1 MGFCALARRSEHPA
15 HGSRIGGNIVHM
27 RRDSQLSTLW
37 ETRSERLMSV
47 ARLVALVGILW
58 LCAHQV
64 APTGVSADH
73 LVKWLLMS
81 AAAVGWT
88 GWMASRRLSAPAR
101 TTLLFLLLLAVSGG
115 FLAAIAP
122 MAISFMAVAGLG
134 AAIAFGGFTA
144 VGVGVVAVAAQGTAS
159 LEVGR
164 PGLLVAEGSL
174 FVVIAMMAGASRH
187 QYIERTLQAEQLL
200 AERVRADSERDR
212 AAALSERNR
221 IGREVH
227 DVLAHSL
234 GALSVELDAVD
245 ALLERGD
252 QTDRARE
259 MVQQA
264 RRLAVQGLEETR
276 QAVHALRDEPV
287 ALAEQLASLAA
298 RDETQFTVAGSP
310 RPLAANAGL
319 ALYRAAQEAVTNARK
334 HSPGAP
340 VSITLEFDPR
350 VTRITVTNG
359 RFPTSGSPSE
369 LSLTGG
375 GFGLQGMRERI
386 ELLGGHVVAEPTSEG
401 FVVEAAVPS

>member
-1 MGFCALARRSEHPA
+1 
-15 HGSRIGGNIVHM
+15 
-27 RRDSQLSTLW
+27 
-37 ETRSERLMSV
+37 MSI

-64 APTGVSADH
+64 PPAGVSADH
-73 LVKWLLMS
+73 LAKWILMS
-81 AAAVGWT
+81 AAAVGWM
-88 GWMASRRLSAPAR
+88 GWMTSRRLGAPAR
-101 TTLLFLLLLAVSGG
+101 ATWLFLLLLAVSGG
-115 FLAAIAP
+115 FLAAVAP
-122 MAISFMAVAGLG
+122 VAISFMAIAGLG
-134 AAIAFGGFTA
+134 AAIAFGGFRA
-144 VGVGVVAVAAQGTAS
+144 VGVGVVGVAAQGVAS
-159 LEVGR
+159 VVVG
-164 PGLLVAEGSL
+164 GAGILVAEAAL

-187 QYIERTLQAEQLL
+187 QYVERTMQAEQLL
-200 AERVRADSERDR
+200 AERVRADLEGDR
-212 AAALSERNR
+212 AAALTERNR

-234 GALSVELDAVD
+234 GALSVQLDAVD

-252 QTDRARE
+252 ETDRARE
-259 MVQQA
+259 LVQQA

-298 RDETQFTVAGSP
+298 RDEAQLTVAGSP

-350 VTRITVTNG
+350 ATRLTVTNG
-359 RFPTSGSPSE
+359 RCPTSGSPSE
-369 LSLTGG
+369 LSATGG

-401 FVVEAAVPS
+401 FSVEVAVPS

>member
-1 MGFCALARRSEHPA
+1 
-15 HGSRIGGNIVHM
+15 
-27 RRDSQLSTLW
+27 
-37 ETRSERLMSV
+37 
-47 ARLVALVGILW
+47 
-58 LCAHQV
+58 
-64 APTGVSADH
+64 
-73 LVKWLLMS
+73 MS
-81 AAAVGWT
+81 AAAVGWM
-88 GWMASRRLSAPAR
+88 GWMTSRRLGAPAR
-101 TTLLFLLLLAVSGG
+101 ATWLFLLLLAVSGG
-115 FLAAIAP
+115 FLAAVAP
-122 MAISFMAVAGLG
+122 VAISFMAIAGLG
-134 AAIAFGGFTA
+134 AAIAFGGFRA
-144 VGVGVVAVAAQGTAS
+144 VGVGVVGVAAQGVAS
-159 LEVGR
+159 VVVG
-164 PGLLVAEGSL
+164 GAGILVAEAAL

-187 QYIERTLQAEQLL
+187 QYVERTMQAEQLL
-200 AERVRADSERDR
+200 AERVRADLEGDR
-212 AAALSERNR
+212 AAALTERNR

-234 GALSVELDAVD
+234 GALSVQLDAVD

-252 QTDRARE
+252 ETDRARE
-259 MVQQA
+259 LVQQA

-298 RDETQFTVAGSP
+298 RDEAQLTVAGSP

-350 VTRITVTNG
+350 ATRLTVTNG
-359 RFPTSGSPSE
+359 RCPTSGSPSE
-369 LSLTGG
+369 LSATGG

-401 FVVEAAVPS
+401 FSVEVAVPS